1 MGSVAAPE
9 TGDAII
15 ITGLNHRTAPPEWR
29 ERFVLVEGG
38 QEALGDALAV
48 LGIDDAVLLVTC
60 DRVELIAATPNVDG
74 FLPLLAQRLNV
85 AAADL
90 APALYRLEGDAALG
104 HLFEVAAAL
113 DGQVV
118 GEPQILGQLKSA
130 HRLASDRSRVGPA
143 LEAALAAAYAAARR
157 VRRETRIAE
166 RPVSIAAAALDL
178 AREIHGELARRAAL
192 LLGPTEIGEL
202 MAEQFVRAGIG
213 SLLVCGPE
221 PRAGLAATRFG
232 ATRRDLAELDDALS
246 AADIVIASLPGG
258 RAALT
263 ATRVAAALKRRP
275 LRPIFIVDAGYPAS
289 VEAAVNKLD
298 GVFLYDLGDL
308 ERVALDGRAGRKAE
322 AGEAR
327 RILGEEL
334 AAFNRRRRERQAV
347 PAVVALRHHVERVRA
362 AALAQAGN
370 DAEAA
375 TRLLMNRLLHDPS
388 EVLRDIA
395 AGEPQSDMER
405 LVRRLFRLD
414 DEGEET

>member
-1 MGSVAAPE
+1 MGSVAAPNIGA
-9 TGDAII
+9 TLTII
-15 ITGLNHRTAPPEWR
+15 GLNHRTAPPEWR

-38 QEALGDALAV
+38 QEALGDALAAR
-48 LGIDDAVLLVTC
+48 GIDDAVLLVTC
-60 DRVELIAATPNVDG
+60 DRVELIAATPDVDG
-74 FLPLLAQRLNV
+74 FLPLLARRLNV
-85 AAADL
+85 GEADL
-90 APALYRLEGDAALG
+90 EPVLYRLEGDAALR

-118 GEPQILGQLKSA
+118 GEPQILGQIKAA
-130 HRLASDRSRVGPA
+130 HRLASDRGRVGPA
-143 LEAALAAAYAAARR
+143 LEAALAGAYAAARR
-157 VRRETRIAE
+157 VRRETHIAE

-178 AREIHGELARRAAL
+178 ARQIHGEFGRRAVV

-202 MAEQFVRAGIG
+202 IAEQFVRAGIG
-213 SLLVCGPE
+213 SLVVCGSE
-221 PRAGLAATRFG
+221 PRACVMATRLDG
-232 ATRRDLAELDDALS
+232 RRRDLAELDSALTV
-246 AADIVIASLPGG
+246 ADIVIASSSSG

-289 VEAAVNKLD
+289 VEPAVNDLD

-308 ERVALDGRAGRKAE
+308 ERVALDGRAGRQAE

-327 RILGEEL
+327 RILGEEM

-347 PAVVALRHHVERVRA
+347 PAVVALRHHVERLRA
-362 AALAQAGN
+362 AALDEAGS

-388 EVLRDIA
+388 EVLRDLA
-395 AGEPQSDMER
+395 AGEPPGDMEK
-405 LVRRLFRLD
+405 LLRRLFRLD
-414 DEGEET
+414 DEGEES

>member
-1 MGSVAAPE
+1 MGSVAAPDI
-9 TGDAII
+9 GASLI

-29 ERFVLVEGG
+29 ERLVLVEGG
-38 QEALGDALAV
+38 QEAFGDALAAR
-48 LGIDDAVLLVTC
+48 GIDDAVLLVTC
-60 DRVELIAATPNVDG
+60 DRVELIAAAPNVDG
-74 FLPLLAQRLNV
+74 FLPLLAQRLNLSE
-85 AAADL
+85 ADL
-90 APALYRLEGDAALG
+90 APTLYRLEGAAALD

-118 GEPQILGQLKSA
+118 GEPQILGQIKAA
-130 HRLASDRSRVGPA
+130 HRRASDCGRVGPA

-178 AREIHGELARRAAL
+178 AGKIHGDLARRAVL

-202 MAEQFVRAGIG
+202 MAEHFVRAGIG
-213 SLLVCGPE
+213 SLVVCGPE
-221 PRAGLAATRFG
+221 PRARLAATKFG
-232 ATRRDLAELDDALS
+232 VNRCDLAELDSALS
-246 AADIVIASLPGG
+246 AADIIIAALASG

-263 ATRVAAALKRRP
+263 ATSVAAALKRRP
-275 LRPIFIVDAGYPAS
+275 LRPIFIVDAGYPPD
-289 VEAAVNKLD
+289 VEPAVNELD

-308 ERVALDGRAGRKAE
+308 ERVALDGRAGRQAE

-334 AAFNRRRRERQAV
+334 AAFNRRRRERQAA
-347 PAVVALRHHVERVRA
+347 PAVVALRRHVERLRA
-362 AALAQAGN
+362 AALAEAGS

-388 EVLRDIA
+388 EALRDLA
-395 AGEPQSDMER
+395 AGEPQGDMEK
-405 LVRRLFRLD
+405 LLRRLFRLD
-414 DEGEET
+414 DEGEEK